1 MPRDNNK
8 KNYLVVPKPAVI
20 IPSAPTFGQSIK
32 DGIGLGIGNSLARH
46 MIDSFFK
53 RLESPTQVFDKC
65 NVERVEFE
73 NCLRTNSSCENKQ
86 YILQECLQK

>member
-8 KNYLVVPKPAVI
+8 KNYLVVPKPAVVTT
-20 IPSAPTFGQSIK
+20 PTFGQSIK
-32 DGIGLGIGNSLARH
+32 DGIGLGIGSSLARH
-46 MIDSFFK
+46 MIDSFFS
-53 RLESPTQVFDKC
+53 RLESPTQAFDKC

-86 YILQECLQK
+86 YILQDCLQK

>member
-8 KNYLVVPKPAVI
+8 KNYLVVPKPTVVTT
-20 IPSAPTFGQSIK
+20 PTFGQSIK